1 MRYALID
8 NGIVTNVIALND
20 RDASDFPDAVRLGD
34 LPVGIGDTYVKLD
47 DPPVGIGGTY
57 IDGKFYRD
65 GVEVLTPMEQAQA
78 EMTEYKAALN
88 ELGVETEEAINE
100 K

>member
-20 RDASDFPDAVRLGD
+20 RNANDFPAAVKLGD
-34 LPVGIGDTYVKLD
+34 RPVGIGDTY
-47 DPPVGIGGTY
+47 TA
-57 IDGKFYRD
+57 GKFYRD

-78 EMTEYKAALN
+78 EIETYKSALM
-88 ELGVETEEAINE
+88 ELGVETEEVSDNAE
-100 K
+100 

>member
-20 RDASDFPDAVRLGD
+20 RNANDFPAAVKLDDR
-34 LPVGIGDTYVKLD
+34 PVGIGDTY
-47 DPPVGIGGTY
+47 T
-57 IDGKFYRD
+57 DGKFYRD

-78 EMTEYKAALN
+78 EITEYKAALH
-88 ELGVETEEAINE
+88 ELGVETEESV
-100 K
+100 